1 MGGRA
6 MVQSY
11 AVVFIMM
18 AAMVEALLFT
28 KWLKWPVFA
37 IMAVFSYVNIWFT
50 YNAHAGQGLYDPNG
64 MTKAYYW
71 AVVGRFR
78 VPEYTERFKDTDE
91 YFKGTPKNKRLL
103 FSEDFEEDSSASDID
118 PISGNRSLYFYP
130 YRQYA
135 PILTFAF
142 TESEADWIRAV
153 VKVRPSEQEWESW
166 RMLQFIVG
174 FTHDGSKI
182 KDRMIRV
189 NRFCPPRETTEL
201 YFDIKVP
208 KAPIDS
214 VYIQFWSPGSKAA
227 LHLDEVSI
235 HAFTE

>member
-18 AAMVEALLFT
+18 AAMVEALLST

-142 TESEADWIRAV
+142 TESEADCKNGIKSTFITNLNEDRLKPALG
-153 VKVRPSEQEWESW
+153 KVFGYV
-166 RMLQFIVG
+166 FIY
-174 FTHDGSKI
+174 FL
-182 KDRMIRV
+182 V
-189 NRFCPPRETTEL
+189 NVNFVLKGKRHQKGHQKGHQIWQR
-201 YFDIKVP
+201 
-208 KAPIDS
+208 
-214 VYIQFWSPGSKAA
+214 
-227 LHLDEVSI
+227 
-235 HAFTE
+235 